1 MCGFILAIGNVS
13 KEEVFIATNQIK
25 HRGPD
30 ATNYYF
36 DEERKIYMGQNR
48 LSILDDKYGSQP
60 FFSEDKKKILLFN
73 GEIYNHKEIR
83 DDLITKG
90 IKFFS
95 NNSDTETLLKGYQFY
110 GTKIFDYLD
119 GQFACVITDLDKN
132 KIILGRDKF
141 GEKPLF
147 YHVGRDIITVC
158 SELSVFN
165 KIKKINLEL
174 SELSL
179 QKYFIYSFVPA
190 PNTIYQNIN
199 KLECSHFCVID
210 IKSKLL
216 QKSRYFNFEN
226 FNYSQSK
233 YSYKENIEQL
243 DFLLNNSVK
252 SRLISDKKVGVL
264 LSGGIDST
272 LISYYAKKY
281 NPNIDSF
288 SISIKKKSFD
298 EGVKSKEIAEYLKIK
313 SNLVNFDQDDFK
325 KNYDNIIRRL
335 DEPIGAPTYLPLYV
349 LSKEASKCCK
359 TVLCG
364 DGGDEIFGGYDLFKY
379 IKLFKTL
386 NLIFNNKTSGIFKSI
401 IKKIP
406 ISEKNLSL
414 DFKFR
419 RFLQGMSEKSDYRNT
434 MFLSPVSL
442 EDLCSIFEKKINE
455 EEVFEDLLQFNK
467 KYKNLSIYDKT
478 ILYYLNFYLP
488 DLVCSRADKAGMYN
502 SLEIR
507 SPFLNQQIVKFALN
521 LPINQK
527 HSFFE
532 TKKILRDLLKTKIDH
547 KYIDRGKLGFTFPL
561 QSWLDIENK
570 KTPLEDKYNF
580 ITKMRI
586 MHINKKKEFRNFF
599 HNLNVIN
606 NFK

>member
-1 MCGFILAIGNVS
+1 M
-13 KEEVFIATNQIK
+13 
-25 HRGPD
+25 
-30 ATNYYF
+30 
-36 DEERKIYMGQNR
+36 
-48 LSILDDKYGSQP
+48 
-60 FFSEDKKKILLFN
+60 
-73 GEIYNHKEIR
+73 
-83 DDLITKG
+83 
-90 IKFFS
+90 
-95 NNSDTETLLKGYQFY
+95 
-110 GTKIFDYLD
+110 
-119 GQFACVITDLDKN
+119 
-132 KIILGRDKF
+132 
-141 GEKPLF
+141 
-147 YHVGRDIITVC
+147 
-158 SELSVFN
+158 
-165 KIKKINLEL
+165 
-174 SELSL
+174 
-179 QKYFIYSFVPA
+179 
-190 PNTIYQNIN
+190 
-199 KLECSHFCVID
+199 
-210 IKSKLL
+210 
-216 QKSRYFNFEN
+216 
-226 FNYSQSK
+226 
-233 YSYKENIEQL
+233 

-298 EGVKSKEIAEYLKIK
+298 EGAKSKEIAEYLKIK

-442 EDLCSIFEKKINE
+442 EDLCSIFEKK
-455 EEVFEDLLQFNK
+455 QTKFN
-467 KYKNLSIYDKT
+467 
-478 ILYYLNFYLP
+478 
-488 DLVCSRADKAGMYN
+488 
-502 SLEIR
+502 
-507 SPFLNQQIVKFALN
+507 
-521 LPINQK
+521 
-527 HSFFE
+527 
-532 TKKILRDLLKTKIDH
+532 
-547 KYIDRGKLGFTFPL
+547 
-561 QSWLDIENK
+561 
-570 KTPLEDKYNF
+570 
-580 ITKMRI
+580 
-586 MHINKKKEFRNFF
+586 
-599 HNLNVIN
+599 
-606 NFK
+606 